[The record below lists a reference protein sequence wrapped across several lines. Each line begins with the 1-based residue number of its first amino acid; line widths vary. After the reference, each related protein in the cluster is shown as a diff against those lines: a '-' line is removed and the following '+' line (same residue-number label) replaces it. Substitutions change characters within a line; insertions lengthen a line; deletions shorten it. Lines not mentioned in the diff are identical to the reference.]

1 MKAIVKSLLTLV
13 LVAAIGLVG
22 CSSSSTGLT
31 GSYQQDTALVV
42 ESMKAAVEL
51 PQGSPNQAEVR
62 ELARNRIN
70 DYTGRY
76 RRDTK
81 VAGSRSFTTM
91 ITAMNALAG
100 YYTAAAATRPLPE
113 KLKVR
118 LQEEF
123 DEVELALKR
132 GV

>member
-22 CSSSSTGLT
+22 CSGAGTGTGLT

-51 PQGSPNQAEVR
+51 PQGSPNQTEVR
-62 ELARNRIN
+62 ELARRRIN

-81 VAGSRSFTTM
+81 VAG
-91 ITAMNALAG
+91 
-100 YYTAAAATRPLPE
+100 
-113 KLKVR
+113 
-118 LQEEF
+118 
-123 DEVELALKR
+123 
-132 GV
+132 